1 VAVDRSERLK
11 QCHRRSV
18 GTYHSEKETYYS
30 YVDIMGE
37 RVVKPCI
44 KSSRRPPYEMVKQ
57 LSDTVR
63 NSLDVPEDSFA
74 QSCLDL
80 AFSTNPLFGYSPE
93 NDELFAE
100 QSRVLGVYEDLLL
113 SRPRPANLAWC
124 VGLCVE
130 IVTWYDLL
138 FVKDRYLSGE
148 YRQLISASPHDGR
161 QRQRDRCRTLEILAS
176 GEWDVARII
185 GTLGTFFP
193 GVELLG
199 EGSLTIQGGLRQ
211 HLFCHCLACGILDV
225 LRSVDGGTPSQY
237 YHDLVLGLLIE
248 WYGAVCLFA
257 PPFRNLLSSEPD
269 VARHHGPLDT
279 NSVPSA
285 ALLCEAADTFL
296 RETEGLLRAVEDH
309 DREAAVNSLS
319 GLIWAASVFETPGTI
334 YPLPGSTK

>member
-1 VAVDRSERLK
+1 M
-11 QCHRRSV
+11 
-18 GTYHSEKETYYS
+18 YHSEQATYYS

-44 KSSRRPPYEMVKQ
+44 KSSRRPPYAMVKQ

-93 NDELFAE
+93 NDEWFAE
-100 QSRVLGVYEDLLL
+100 QSRVLGVYENLFL
-113 SRPRPANLAWC
+113 SRPQPASLAWC

-138 FVKDRYLSGE
+138 FVKDRYLSDE
-148 YRQLISASPHDGR
+148 YRQLISASPPDSQQGR
-161 QRQRDRCRTLEILAS
+161 RIRCRTLEMLTS
-176 GEWDVARII
+176 GEWDIARII
-185 GTLGTFFP
+185 RTFGTFFP
-193 GVELLG
+193 GAQLLG
-199 EGSLTIQGGLRQ
+199 ERSLTVQGGLRQ

-225 LRSVDGGTPSQY
+225 LCPVDEGRPSQY

-248 WYGAVCLFA
+248 WYEAVSLFA
-257 PPFRNLLSSEPD
+257 PHFRNLLSSEPH
-269 VARHHGPLDT
+269 VGRRHSLPDT
-279 NSVPSA
+279 NSVPSVE
-285 ALLCEAADTFL
+285 LLCEAADTFL
-296 RETEGLLRAVEDH
+296 RETEGLLRAVGGQ
-309 DREAAVNSLS
+309 DREAVVNSLR
-319 GLIWAASVFETPGTI
+319 GLIWAASVFEAPGTI